1 MIYANCGKSRKNF
14 TDCDRPFGLA
24 VFFLPKIGISVDIV
38 MSGSMEPTLKTG
50 GIVFT
55 DTKRTEPSVGDI
67 VTFRNAKGKVSHRVV
82 AKQKQSYIT
91 KGDANNTE
99 DVSLLEPEQ
108 IIGTVILTV
117 PLLGYAAELLKE
129 KTVGMLLLLMIF
141 QELVFLV
148 IEWKGERIEK
158 RRRKQI

>member
-1 MIYANCGKSRKNF
+1 MQICKKSIYFCILFHDKKAGDLCELRKKPQEF
-14 TDCDRPFGLA
+14 
-24 VFFLPKIGISVDIV
+24 V
-38 MSGSMEPTLKTG
+38 MSGYMEPTLKTG

-129 KTVGMLLLLMIF
+129 KTVEMLLLLMIF

>member
-1 MIYANCGKSRKNF
+1 MRIAEKAARILLTVIGF
-14 TDCDRPFGLA
+14 FGLA
-24 VFFLPKIGISVDIV
+24 VFFLPKIGISVDVV

-67 VTFRNAKGKVSHRVV
+67 VTFQNAQGKVSHRVV

-91 KGDANNTE
+91 KGDANNME

-117 PLLGYAAELLKE
+117 PLVGYAAELLKD

>member
-1 MIYANCGKSRKNF
+1 MRIAEKAARILLTVIGF
-14 TDCDRPFGLA
+14 FGLA

-67 VTFRNAKGKVSHRVV
+67 VTFRNAQGKVSHRVV

-91 KGDANNTE
+91 KGDANNKE
-99 DVSLLEPEQ
+99 DVSLL
-108 IIGTVILTV
+108 GTDHRNGDSDSSTFRLCSR
-117 PLLGYAAELLKE
+117 A
-129 KTVGMLLLLMIF
+129 F
-141 QELVFLV
+141 
-148 IEWKGERIEK
+148 KG
-158 RRRKQI
+158 

>member
-1 MIYANCGKSRKNF
+1 MRIAEKAARILLTVIGL
-14 TDCDRPFGLA
+14 FGLA

-67 VTFRNAKGKVSHRVV
+67 VTFRNAQGKVSHRVV

-91 KGDANNTE
+91 KGDANNMTTE
-99 DVSLLEPEQ
+99 YADAD
-108 IIGTVILTV
+108 TV
-117 PLLGYAAELLKE
+117 ESS
-129 KTVGMLLLLMIF
+129 
-141 QELVFLV
+141 VFLLYR
-148 IEWKGERIEK
+148 KRDAYEK
-158 RRRKQI
+158 ISAGQASAI

>member
-1 MIYANCGKSRKNF
+1 M
-14 TDCDRPFGLA
+14 
-24 VFFLPKIGISVDIV
+24 
-38 MSGSMEPTLKTG
+38 
-50 GIVFT
+50 
-55 DTKRTEPSVGDI
+55 
-67 VTFRNAKGKVSHRVV
+67 
-82 AKQKQSYIT
+82 
-91 KGDANNTE
+91 E